1 MKKILKVLLV
11 ISFIAVS
18 LTGVSFAQGPG
29 MNSNVKNYNYQTKGE
44 GVGYKSVELTDYQ
57 IEKLLESLTDNQ
69 VKKIVKL
76 LDHQVEKTIELLT
89 DYQIEKILEFRDEF
103 YNDTEE
109 LRNELRSLIREIRD
123 LEFRGASNAEIREV
137 EDKLEQILS
146 KINEKRIEYQK
157 NIESIL
163 TDSLLETIEEN
174 HFKFQGTFNNSDTSN
189 GIRNGIRN

>member
-1 MKKILKVLLV
+1 MKEILKVLLF
-11 ISFIAVS
+11 IGFIAVS

-29 MNSNVKNYNYQTKGE
+29 INSEVKNHNFQAKSE

-57 IEKLLESLTDNQ
+57 IKKILESLTDDQ

-89 DYQIEKILEFRDEF
+89 DYQIEKIMGFRDEF

-109 LRNELRSLIREIRD
+109 LRNELRSLIREIRN
-123 LEFRGASNAEIREV
+123 LEIRGASDAEIREV
-137 EDKLEQILS
+137 EDKLEQVLS

-163 TDSLLETIEEN
+163 TDSQLETIEEN
-174 HFKFQGTFNNSDTSN
+174 YFNFQETFNNSDTSK
-189 GIRNGIRN
+189 GIKN

>member
-1 MKKILKVLLV
+1 MKEILKVLLF
-11 ISFIAVS
+11 IGFIAVS

-29 MNSNVKNYNYQTKGE
+29 INSEVKNHNFQAKSE

-57 IEKLLESLTDNQ
+57 IKKILESLTDDQ

-89 DYQIEKILEFRDEF
+89 DYQIEKIMGFRDEF

-109 LRNELRSLIREIRD
+109 LRNELRSLIREIRN
-123 LEFRGASNAEIREV
+123 LEFRGASDAEIREV
-137 EDKLEQILS
+137 EDKLEQVLS

-163 TDSLLETIEEN
+163 TDSQLETIEEN
-174 HFKFQGTFNNSDTSN
+174 YFNFQETFNNSDTSK
-189 GIRNGIRN
+189 GIKN

>member
-1 MKKILKVLLV
+1 MKEILKVLLFIGFITV
-11 ISFIAVS
+11 I
-18 LTGVSFAQGPG
+18 LTGVSFAQGLRI
-29 MNSNVKNYNYQTKGE
+29 NSDVKNHNSQATSE

-57 IEKLLESLTDNQ
+57 IEKILESLTDDQ

-89 DYQIEKILEFRDEF
+89 DYQIEKIMGFKDEF

-109 LRNELRSLIREIRD
+109 LRNELKSLIREIRD
-123 LEFRGASNAEIREV
+123 LEFRGASDSEIREV
-137 EDKLEQILS
+137 EDKLEQVLS

-163 TDSLLETIEEN
+163 TDSQLETIEEN
-174 HFKFQGTFNNSDTSN
+174 HFNFQGTFNNSDTSK
-189 GIRNGIRN
+189 GIRN